1 MYFLSDLQEDLQ
13 KHQAKFGNVPLS
25 YAQVGHAKEAVVDHY
40 EDGQAA
46 DPSMPEEGPGH
57 TDLPDPDLEKLLALS
72 LEDRLKLCRLGG
84 VVAVTGEE
92 LYQLLEFKAE
102 AIAAD
107 ANKKPPEGT
116 APTLRVEHDVEAQ
129 GKAAEAAGE
138 PLAKVAE
145 DAAQRAAGE

>member
-1 MYFLSDLQEDLQ
+1 MFLTELLDELRNAQT
-13 KHQAKFGNVPLS
+13 KHGNVPLDF
-25 YAQVGHAKEAVVDHY
+25 VHVVAGTTLAIAHGTQ
-40 EDGQAA
+40 EDISG
-46 DPSMPEEGPGH
+46 GK

-72 LEDRLKLCRLGG
+72 LEDRLKLCSLGG
-84 VVAVTGEE
+84 IVAVTGEE
-92 LYQLLEFKAE
+92 LVQLLEFKAE

-138 PLAKVAE
+138 PLAKVSE